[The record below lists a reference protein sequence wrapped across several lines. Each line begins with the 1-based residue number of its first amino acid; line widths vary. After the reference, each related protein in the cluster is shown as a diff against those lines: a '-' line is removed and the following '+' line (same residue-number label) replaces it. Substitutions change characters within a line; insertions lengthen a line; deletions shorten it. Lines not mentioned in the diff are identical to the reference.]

1 MNKIIFWTMAA
12 MAFLL
17 ASCAGEEEVTTP
29 ADSLKGKPI
38 NVDVL
43 VSDIK
48 TRAGYATDNLPTKFY
63 LTIDQKGTKY
73 DYTNVVMKYEEGKWV
88 AYESDAADAPTVDMI
103 WANATGN
110 IAVKAAT
117 FSLSSTST
125 PLNAQADQST
135 ADGIKASDHL
145 YYSSNAVTPS
155 ENGTISIPFDHIM
168 SKLEI
173 KVTLRNQYGASE
185 TNPITSAIAFGSAT
199 SATYSHAEETPWSN
213 YNSVVSD
220 ISLCPSESYSA
231 AERTATY
238 EAILIPQNIAASTF
252 GVKVKIGDKTYTWKS
267 ANAVT
272 FEGGMK
278 YTLDL
283 TLGKDELTLNTISVS
298 SWNEKTVTGLN
309 AEHIPY
315 VTFTAESEQTFTFSI
330 SANFATALGENEYF
344 EYSVGG
350 GEWTQFKTT
359 VDNIKFGGTLGS
371 LRLRGKSSKG
381 TALNSGSG
389 CSRIKFTT
397 ANSPVDCTGDIRTLI
412 DYENYADVSTADAKF
427 CSLFYQNTEL
437 RTAPKLPAT
446 TLANYCYR
454 EMFTYC
460 TALTTAPELPA
471 KTLAELCYC
480 LMFSG
485 CTALTTA
492 PALPAETLAGSC
504 YTGMFSGC
512 TKLLKAP
519 TLPAETLA
527 GSCYTGMFSGC
538 TALTTAPELPAKT
551 LAVSC
556 YQGMFSGCTALET
569 APELPAKTLA
579 VSCYQGMFSGCT
591 ALETAPELPAKILA
605 DYCYDRMF
613 SSCSALETAPAL
625 PATTLAEYC
634 YAQMFSGCSELTTT
648 PELPAETLAFG
659 CYNKMFS
666 GCTALSSVTMLAT
679 DVSAEMCLENWLN
692 EAGTNVQNPTLTLY
706 NEDVYNEIQKQISE
720 YYFNYLP
727 YNWNTQYKYE

>member
-48 TRAGYATDNLPTKFY
+48 TRAGYDTDNLPTKFY
-63 LTIDQKGTKY
+63 LTIDQDGTES
-73 DYTNVVMKYEEGKWV
+73 DYTNVVMKYEGGKWV
-88 AYESDAADAPTVDMI
+88 AYASDDEGAAKKEMI
-103 WANATGN
+103 WANDTGT
-110 IAVKAAT
+110 ITVQAAT
-117 FSLSSTST
+117 FSLSDAPTT
-125 PLNAQADQST
+125 LNALTDQST
-135 ADGIKASDHL
+135 AEGIKASDHL
-145 YYSSNAVTPS
+145 YYSSNAVKPS
-155 ENGTISIPFDHIM
+155 DNGTISIPFDHIM

-199 SATYSHAEETPWSN
+199 SATYSHAGETSWSN
-213 YNSVVSD
+213 YNSAVSD
-220 ISLCPSESYSA
+220 ISLCSSGSYSA

-252 GVKVKIGDKTYTWKS
+252 GVKVKIGIKSYTWKS

-272 FEGGMK
+272 LEGGKK
-278 YTLDL
+278 YTLNL

-298 SWNEKTVTGLN
+298 NWNEKTVTGLN

-427 CSLFYQNTEL
+427 CRLFYKNNKL
-437 RTAPKLPAT
+437 RTAPKLPAK
-446 TLANYCYR
+446 TLASYCYR
-454 EMFTYC
+454 EMFGYCSALTTAPELPAETLESYCYYGMFRDCSSLTTAPVLPAKTLASYCYSQMFLGCSELTRAPELPAKTLANRCYDGMFGDC
-460 TALTTAPELPA
+460 TALSTAPELPA
-471 KTLAELCYC
+471 KTLANSCYYG
-480 LMFSG
+480 MFSS
-485 CTALTTA
+485 CSALKTA
-492 PALPAETLAGSC
+492 PKLPAETLADGC
-504 YTGMFSGC
+504 YM
-512 TKLLKAP
+512 
-519 TLPAETLA
+519 
-527 GSCYTGMFSGC
+527 GMFSGC
-538 TALTTAPELPAKT
+538 TALSTAPDLPAGT
-551 LAVSC
+551 LVFGC
-556 YQGMFSGCTALET
+556 YQGMFSYCSALET
-569 APELPAKTLA
+569 APELPA
-579 VSCYQGMFSGCT
+579 
-591 ALETAPELPAKILA
+591 
-605 DYCYDRMF
+605 
-613 SSCSALETAPAL
+613 
-625 PATTLAEYC
+625 TTLAKSC
-634 YAQMFSGCSELTTT
+634 YMD
-648 PELPAETLAFG
+648 
-659 CYNKMFS
+659 MFS
-666 GCTALSSVTMLAT
+666 GCTALSSVTMLAI
-679 DVSAEMCLENWLN
+679 DVSAERCLENWLYG
-692 EAGTNVQNPTLTLY
+692 AGTNDQGWGWPYPTLTLY
-706 NEDVYNEIQKQISE
+706 NYDVRNKILELQNNGC
-720 YYFNYLP
+720 NYLP
-727 YNWNTQYKYE
+727 ELWSYDIRYKY

>member
-1 MNKIIFWTMAA
+1 MAA

-48 TRAGYATDNLPTKFY
+48 TRAGYDTKNLPTKFY
-63 LTIDQKGTKY
+63 LTIDQEGAES

-88 AYESDAADAPTVDMI
+88 AYASDAADAPTVDMI
-103 WANATGN
+103 WANATGT
-110 IAVKAAT
+110 ITVKAAT

-125 PLNAQADQST
+125 PLKALTDQST

-173 KVTLRNQYGASE
+173 TVTLRTQYGASE
-185 TNPITSAIAFGSAT
+185 TNPITSAIGSAT
-199 SATYSHAEETPWSN
+199 SATYSPTGATTWSTL
-213 YNSVVSD
+213 SDVSD
-220 ISLCPSESYSA
+220 ISLYSSGSYSA
-231 AERTATY
+231 TERIATY
-238 EAILIPQNIAASTF
+238 EAILIPQTIDANTF
-252 GVKVKIGDKTYTWKS
+252 EVKVTIGTKSYTWTS
-267 ANAVT
+267 ASAVT
-272 FEGGMK
+272 FEGGKK

-298 SWNEKTVTGLN
+298 NWNEKTVTGLN

-315 VTFTAESEQTFTFSI
+315 VTFTAKSEQIFNMNSSYFS
-330 SANFATALGENEYF
+330 LGENEYF

-350 GEWTQFKTT
+350 GEWTRFTTT
-359 VDNIKFGGTLGS
+359 VENITFGGSHGN

-381 TALNSGSG
+381 TALHSGADYST
-389 CSRIKFTT
+389 IKFTT

-437 RTAPKLPAT
+437 RTAP
-446 TLANYCYR
+446 
-454 EMFTYC
+454 
-460 TALTTAPELPA
+460 ELPA
-471 KTLAELCYC
+471 KTLAVSCYRA
-480 LMFSG
+480 MFSD

-492 PALPAETLAGSC
+492 PALPAKSLAESC
-504 YTGMFSGC
+504 YSQMFSC
-512 TKLLKAP
+512 CSALKTAP
-519 TLPAETLA
+519 ELPAETLA
-527 GSCYTGMFSGC
+527 DNCYDEMFLGC
-538 TALTTAPELPAKT
+538 SKLTTAPELPATK
-551 LAVSC
+551 LEDEC
-556 YQGMFSGCTALET
+556 YQGMFKNCTSLTT
-569 APELPAKTLA
+569 APTLSATTLA
-579 VSCYQGMFSGCT
+579 DGCYQEMFSGCT
-591 ALETAPELPAKILA
+591 
-605 DYCYDRMF
+605 
-613 SSCSALETAPAL
+613 ALETAPAL

-634 YAQMFSGCSELTTT
+634 YAQMFSGCSELTTAPT
-648 PELPAETLAFG
+648 LPANELAWSCYQGMFKGCTALTTAPTLPAG
-659 CYNKMFS
+659 ILAEYCYQEMFS

-679 DVSAEMCLENWLN
+679 DVSADMCLQDWLSG
-692 EAGTNVQNPTLTLY
+692 AGTNVQVHPTLTLY
-706 NEDVYNEIQKQISE
+706 NQEVYINIR
-720 YYFNYLP
+720 NYIP
-727 YNWNTQYKYE
+727 KNWRIQYKPQ